1 MPSSAYPVLRPLSEL
16 AAADAPVWPVPP
28 APRERPRPRGHG
40 PAPTGLRLVCDRT
53 GFARARAF
61 TRETL
66 RGWSLEHR
74 ADDAVLVV
82 AELAANA
89 AAHAAPAAAGPAEA
103 LLEISLEQGALLL
116 TVTDPG
122 DDAPVPA
129 PADDRALR
137 EHGRGLHIVDTLA
150 DTWGWL
156 PRPPM
161 GKTVWAR
168 LPARPLT

>member
-16 AAADAPVWPVPP
+16 AAADAPIRPVAP
-28 APRERPRPRGHG
+28 APRERPRPRDHG
-40 PAPTGLRLVCDRT
+40 PAAGLRLVCDRA

-66 RGWSLEHR
+66 RGWSLADR

-89 AAHAAPAAAGPAEA
+89 AAHAAPAVAGPAEVR
-103 LLEISLEQGALLL
+103 LGISLVPGALLL
-116 TVTDPG
+116 SVTDPG

-129 PADDRALR
+129 PADDRVLR

-156 PRPPM
+156 PRPPR

-168 LPARPLT
+168 LPARPPT